1 MTEPVQPQRIGVF
14 GGSFD
19 PIHHGHLIMAESFRE
34 SMQLD
39 VVVFLLAYVSPFKT
53 DTMPTSDKHRVEML
67 RLAICGNA
75 SFRLDDREIRR
86 GGVSY
91 TIDSLRALRE
101 ESPQAEFFLLI
112 GSDSLVSFDRWREPD
127 QVLSLAQLVVAH
139 RGGWGEIAWD
149 DLARAATADQLRAIQ
164 GRVLDA
170 PQIEIASRDL
180 RRRVHEGRSIRYMVP
195 AAVEAYIHEHRLWI

>member
-1 MTEPVQPQRIGVF
+1 MTDPVRTQRIGVF

-39 VVVFLLAYVSPFKT
+39 AVIFLLAYVSPFKT
-53 DTMPTSDKHRVEML
+53 DTKPTNDKHRIEML

-86 GGVSY
+86 GGISY
-91 TIDSLRALRE
+91 TVDSLRGLRE
-101 ESPQAEFFLLI
+101 ESPGAELFMLI
-112 GSDSLVSFDRWREPD
+112 GSDSLVSFDQWREPD
-127 QVLSLAQLVVAH
+127 QVLSLAQLVIAH
-139 RGGWGEIAWD
+139 RGGSGEIAWE
-149 DLARAATADQLRAIQ
+149 DLARVATTDQLHAVQ
-164 GRVLDA
+164 NRVLNS

-180 RRRVHEGRSIRYMVP
+180 RRRIHEGRSIRYMVP